1 MESSEWNLK
10 KKLENL
16 NNGYGYSLSNADEL
30 FIEESNVIKELAEKD
45 SCVIIGRC
53 ADFVLKDKENI
64 ISIFIYSSMEDK
76 IKRATEIY
84 GLEKEKAEKEINKIN
99 KLRANHYKHYTEKD
113 WKNPENYDICINSD
127 TLGIEKTADLIC
139 EMVQEKENILA

>member
-1 MESSEWNLK
+1 MK

-64 ISIFIYSSMEDK
+64 ISIFIYFIFFITFFTCK
-76 IKRATEIY
+76 FIY
-84 GLEKEKAEKEINKIN
+84 FIFFHYIINPFN
-99 KLRANHYKHYTEKD
+99 
-113 WKNPENYDICINSD
+113 
-127 TLGIEKTADLIC
+127 
-139 EMVQEKENILA
+139 

>member
-1 MESSEWNLK
+1 MWRKWNPAHNCNGSGWGGAPLVSK
-10 KKLENL
+10 K
-16 NNGYGYSLSNADEL
+16 A
-30 FIEESNVIKELAEKD
+30 
-45 SCVIIGRC
+45 
-53 ADFVLKDKENI
+53 
-64 ISIFIYSSMEDK
+64 
-76 IKRATEIY
+76 
-84 GLEKEKAEKEINKIN
+84 EKEKAEKEINKIN